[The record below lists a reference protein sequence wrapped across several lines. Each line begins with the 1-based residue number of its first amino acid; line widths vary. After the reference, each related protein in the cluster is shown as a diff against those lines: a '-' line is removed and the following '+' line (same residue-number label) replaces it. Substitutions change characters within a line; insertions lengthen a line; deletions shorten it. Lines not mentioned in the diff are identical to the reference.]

1 MHQPQ
6 QVFTA
11 KGEGQE
17 GLERMEVLIR
27 LKSIVLKSSTPENN
41 EIGLPNSP
49 SLTLDHI
56 FDKINLYLG
65 ILTVS
70 KLTQTH
76 TALLLRSSLT
86 VFCSS

>member
-11 KGEGQE
+11 KGEGRE
-17 GLERMEVLIR
+17 GLETMEVLIR
-27 LKSIVLKSSTPENN
+27 LKFIVLKSSTPENN

-56 FDKINLYLG
+56 FHKINLYLG

-76 TALLLRSSLT
+76 TTLLLRSSLT